1 MEELELEKT
10 YLARYLPEGLL
21 KSENKEL
28 LDIYIPKSAI
38 HPRLRIR
45 QKGSKYE
52 ITKKTPLVAGDAS
65 QHTEQT
71 ILLEQAEFK
80 ALAQTTGKKIHKTR
94 YFYKIDKHSAEID
107 VFSDDLEGLVLVDFE
122 FSTVEEMNRF
132 KIPDFCLADVTQ
144 EEFIAGGMLCGK
156 KYSDIEEQLSRFGYK
171 KIVK

>member
-10 YLARYLPEGLL
+10 YLARHLPEGL
-21 KSENKEL
+21 SGCEYKEL
-28 LDIYIPKSAI
+28 LDIYVPESVE

-52 ITKKTPLVAGDAS
+52 ITKKTPLVKGDAS

-71 ILLEQAEFK
+71 ISLEEAEFK
-80 ALAQTTGKKIHKTR
+80 ALAQVKSKKVYKSR
-94 YFYKIDKHSAEID
+94 YFYKYNGFTAEID
-107 VFSDDLEGLVLVDFE
+107 VFRDGLEGLVLVDFE
-122 FSTVEEMNRF
+122 FSTVEEMKEF

-144 EEFIAGGMLCGK
+144 EEFLAGGMLCGK
-156 KYSDIEEQLSRFGYK
+156 NYSDIEDKLSRFGYK